1 MCSSDLFDLS
11 PANQLWKW
19 NRMHELN
26 MVIFPGAFSSAADL
40 FNLPEFKMVQDAL
53 ATAHFEPHVNGW
65 PQVRDLLDSDP
76 LQEVLLDPNADPGQL
91 LLDYAKKADRD
102 IFSKLN

>member
-1 MCSSDLFDLS
+1 
-11 PANQLWKW
+11 
-19 NRMHELN
+19 
-26 MVIFPGAFSSAADL
+26 
-40 FNLPEFKMVQDAL
+40 MVQDAL
-53 ATAHFEPHVNGW
+53 LTARFEPHANGW

-76 LQEVLLDPNADPGQL
+76 LQEVLLDPDADPGQL